1 MDNQK
6 DMPDFLLEAV
16 FNTMID
22 LTNKNLQKRCICTDT
37 KNITYYTSDH
47 AIKLNNFVNDSCSYI
62 STLKI
67 QYLFDGPNSECYFLK
82 NITYPRGSI
91 SYLSSNWDKL
101 YYNLVTAIIESIL
114 RNGSNQYNIIDFLA
128 SISKEPEN
136 VQYV

>member
-22 LTNKNLQKRCICTDT
+22 LTNKNLLKWCICTDV

-101 YYNLVTAIIESIL
+101 YYNLVTAIIESII
-114 RNGSNQYNIIDFLA
+114 RNGSNQYNIINFLA

>member
-22 LTNKNLQKRCICTDT
+22 LTNKNLLKWCICTDV

-62 STLKI
+62 PTLKI

-101 YYNLVTAIIESIL
+101 YYNLVTAIIESIM

-128 SISKEPEN
+128 SIPKELEN

>member
-22 LTNKNLQKRCICTDT
+22 LTNKNLLKWYICTDV
-37 KNITYYTSDH
+37 KNITYCTSNH
-47 AIKLNNFVNDSCSYI
+47 AIKLNNFVNDSCNYI